1 MQELISR
8 IAAETGLD
16 AGTAMQAVGQ
26 ILLYIKT
33 EGTDPAVET
42 MIDATPG
49 ANEAIVEAGNADADA
64 GGLGGMFGG
73 GGGIMALGSRLM
85 SLGLDMDGIQAVARE
100 LVAHARRAAGDET
113 VDRVIQTT
121 PGLSQFA

>member
-8 IAAETGLD
+8 IAAETGLSPEK
-16 AGTAMQAVGQ
+16 AMQALGQ

-42 MIDATPG
+42 MIDGTPG
-49 ANEAIVEAGNADADA
+49 ANEAIIEAGNADADA
-64 GGLGGMFGG
+64 SGLGGMFGG

-100 LVAHARRAAGDET
+100 LVSHARRNAGDET

>member
-1 MQELISR
+1 MQELMNR
-8 IAAETGLD
+8 IAAETGL
-16 AGTAMQAVGQ
+16 APEKAMQAVGQ

-42 MIDATPG
+42 MIDGTPG
-49 ANEAIVEAGNADADA
+49 ANEAIIQAGGPDAD
-64 GGLGGMFGG
+64 GSGLGGMF

-85 SLGLDMDGIQAVARE
+85 ALGLDMNGIQAVAKE
-100 LVAHARRAAGDET
+100 LVAYARRSAGDET